1 MARCQR
7 HSASGAQ
14 RWELWTCSACSS
26 RRLGIA
32 HLLGVDAEPSITI
45 VASPDHSCGRL
56 PMVGTQRDGHMVGQA
71 EMVSCNDAISRGFV
85 L

>member
-14 RWELWTCSACSS
+14 RWEQWTCSGCSL
-26 RRLGIA
+26 RRIGIA

-45 VASPDHSCGRL
+45 VASPDYSCGRL
-56 PMVGTQRDGHMVGQA
+56 PMVGTQRDRDVACQA
-71 EMVSCNDAISRGFV
+71 EMVSCDDAISSGFV